1 MPELYQSGFYNTGT
15 ASIAQGQ
22 TVVTGQGTA
31 WLQAVRSADDFGKH
45 VGRPIPIASVDSD
58 TQITLAY
65 PWPGPTQAA
74 APYRISFTPYH
85 VAYRQALQQIGKLL
99 ASGNVSALAGLE
111 GAAGKVPL
119 FTGPGVL
126 DLMNILPV
134 QESKDDVQNGTNSD
148 FAKLLRVDSAIN
160 AKNAFFGKY
169 FGGSANKNIDTL
181 LPGETGLFSN
191 GNPGSFP
198 PSSGTFWFI
207 ETQRHLYNNCR
218 HQFLYRY
225 AGTGGA
231 IPEIWFRV
239 ANDANV
245 FSQLVPVV
253 PSRGSNANG
262 EYVRF
267 ADGTQ
272 ICWLNDF
279 TMIVNEPSNM
289 NELRYT
295 WTYPAAFVNGNVFVS
310 FNRPR
315 TSGSYSGVLFT
326 DTVSPIPNPSSLT
339 TTVSFFKTVGSA
351 WNSGAQIANCRAI
364 AFGRWY

>member
-85 VAYRQALQQIGKLL
+85 VAYRQALQEIGKLL

-134 QESKDDVQNGTNSD
+134 QDNKDDVQNGMNSLY
-148 FAKLLRVDSAIN
+148 AKLLRVDGANN
-160 AKNAFFGKY
+160 AKNAFFGTY
-169 FGGSANKNIDTL
+169 YGGSANKNIDTL
-181 LPGETGLFSN
+181 LPGETGLFSIS
-191 GNPGSFP
+191 NPGTFP
-198 PSSGTFWFI
+198 PDVGTFWFI
-207 ETQRHLYNNCR
+207 ETQRQLYNDTK
-218 HQFLYRY
+218 HQTAHRY
-225 AGTGGA
+225 GGTSA
-231 IPEIWFRV
+231 LPSIWYRV
-239 ANDANV
+239 ASTTNV
-245 FSQLVPVV
+245 YSRWLPLIPV
-253 PSRGSNANG
+253 RGDNANG
-262 EYVRF
+262 SYVRLG
-267 ADGTQ
+267 DGTQ
-272 ICWLNDF
+272 ICWSTIDLTNTDMSTPRGAF
-279 TMIVNEPSNM
+279 FSPASY
-289 NELRYT
+289 LT
-295 WTYPAAFVNGNVFVS
+295 WTFPAAFSTAPAISAS
-310 FNRPR
+310 FQRASYVPSAVGIYSQSLAVANLAPWSSISLA
-315 TSGSYSGVLFT
+315 SGISKSVYV
-326 DTVSPIPNPSSLT
+326 
-339 TTVSFFKTVGSA
+339 
-351 WNSGAQIANCRAI
+351 QAI
-364 AFGRWY
+364 GRWY